1 MMTNSN
7 NPKDII
13 NYCLEN
19 KLTYLD
25 LNQCGIDDN
34 WIEQNGSLFM
44 NLENVE
50 EINLGNYLWV
60 EGQQYKSK
68 IGIKNQLSKF
78 DIGLLPTNIQ
88 KIHLCD
94 LGLTEIKNSA
104 LPREKL
110 TRIELSDNKLEEVDL
125 SGYKNLTFIGLSN
138 NNISKLEEKLKL
150 PSSLK
155 QLFLMQNPIGSIDND
170 YFNSFQ
176 LTLLDLSGTN
186 ITSIN
191 FIQNHS
197 SLEKLFLYNT
207 SQLTDVN
214 AFDNVIFTLKNLRI
228 LDLDNN
234 IELNKYNTKN
244 ALKYRSTLFNQ
255 LCGKKE
261 DFIRYLKDVSGQF
274 TDEMLAN
281 VFERTKQTDFSYP
294 SFLIYN
300 HVWNNFKGCLDLG
313 NCNLTSEKTDISDET
328 KLNSSDA
335 NVPIIAKNSTIIFEL
350 LNVFG
355 EHIRE
360 LNLGSEYINFGSKGE
375 LIQSANENQPN
386 RFDTEAILNLS
397 KLIKLQSIYIRKCNL
412 IKFPKFCEETI
423 QIIDLSN
430 NQLQSE
436 EIVFDKFKSLKKLY
450 LSGNNLT
457 TFIAKFN
464 PEFAELVLDQNKIEK
479 IVLKGSKQI
488 ENLGLSNNEIPS
500 IGHINLGSN
509 LIVQNISLQS
519 NKIETIGDEIS
530 KLSSKV
536 KLIKL
541 LNNPIKDCPDYVL
554 QTYDIKQISD
564 FFKKFK
570 NEVEVDDQAER
581 IFKLVII
588 GDIGVGKTTI
598 SDFLINEGG
607 KSQNDQKN
615 YIYNDWEISD
625 KLTIKVFDFNNII
638 YKNELYNL
646 WMDHDT
652 TYLVVWKNEMLN
664 AQNSDRIEFWLDT
677 IANISYDLNKTPIFL
692 VQSHVENYPNDRI
705 YIDKNLLT
713 EYKINDVFYVKKE
726 NLAKIKSKLI
736 TYFNEKSE
744 IQETNSQQF
753 YKIRKKILSK
763 IKSSDKDWVE
773 LKNTKEK
780 YFARFLHNLGYIYF
794 DDKENKIYKSNFVY
808 NELTSFIQDKIN
820 NNIGGFQINKKDK
833 DNLGYKILDDHQFF
847 FQYPENQ
854 NNFFSHKYLSETDA
868 IEDIIELF
876 ENDLNEDSLLLRFPN
891 FYYSKIMESVLNY
904 LMKSD
909 TTTLKHFWRHGL
921 FALSLVGDQK
931 NGSKIFIR
939 GFQES
944 AGNKSTIRITVQK
957 SENQSQIFKE
967 LTTMINNLAFRNRPI
982 KNTKNINK
990 KKPSDLLFIN
1000 TSDLLFFNRLEY
1012 ANGMDSLFHPINNI
1026 KHGLESNNTS
1036 FAAYSKFFNYSTSM
1050 TMAKNVFISY
1060 SHNNASYM
1068 MKLRTHLASLRY
1080 SNLIKDWVDSEIRP
1094 GDKWEETIIAN
1105 LSKVDIFIILLSAD
1119 LIASR
1124 YSMDIE
1130 LKKALDLNKF
1140 RNVRIIPIYIQPF
1153 DIEGFPM
1160 VSGQNLLDFE
1170 ILPKRGEKLLP
1181 VSLWPD
1187 QDEAFQKITQRIRE
1201 LIS

>member
-1 MMTNSN
+1 MIPTSN
-7 NPKDII
+7 NPEDII
-13 NYCLEN
+13 KYCLVN
-19 KLTYLD
+19 KLIYLD
-25 LNQCGIDDN
+25 LSQCGIDDY
-34 WIEQNGSLFM
+34 WIEQHKEIFN
-44 NLENVE
+44 NLETVE
-50 EINLGNYLWV
+50 EINLGNYLWI
-60 EGQQYKSK
+60 EGQKQKSK

-78 DIGLLPTNIQ
+78 DIGLLPTSIQ
-88 KIHLCD
+88 TIHLCD

-104 LPREKL
+104 HPSKNL

-125 SGYKNLTFIGLSN
+125 SGCEKLTFLGLSN

-155 QLFLMQNPIGSIDND
+155 QLFLMQNPIGSINSD

-186 ITSIN
+186 INTIN

-214 AFDNVIFTLKNLRI
+214 AFDKVIFTLKNLRI

-261 DFIRYLKDVSGQF
+261 DFIRYLKDVSCQF
-274 TDEMLAN
+274 TDKMLAEA
-281 VFERTKQTDFSYP
+281 FERTKQTDFSYP

-300 HVWNNFKGCLDLG
+300 HVWSNFKGCLDLG

-350 LNVFG
+350 LDVFG

-386 RFDTEAILNLS
+386 RFDTDTLLNFAEL
-397 KLIKLQSIYIRKCNL
+397 KKLQRINIRKCNL

-464 PEFAELVLDQNKIEK
+464 PDFAELVLDQNKIEK
-479 IVLKGSKQI
+479 IELKGSKQI
-488 ENLGLSNNEIPS
+488 ENLGLSNNEITS
-500 IGHINLGSN
+500 IGHINLSSN

-519 NKIETIGDEIS
+519 NKIETIGDEIF
-530 KLSSKV
+530 KLSNKV
-536 KLIKL
+536 QFINL

-554 QTYDIKQISD
+554 QTIDLKQITNY
-564 FFKKFK
+564 FEQFK
-570 NEVEVDDQAER
+570 NKEGGSHQEDR

-598 SDFLINEGG
+598 SDFLINEGK
-607 KSQNDQKN
+607 KSENDQKN
-615 YIYNDWEISD
+615 YIYNDWKISK
-625 KLTIKVFDFNNII
+625 KLTIKVFDFNNTI
-638 YKNELYNL
+638 YENELYKL
-646 WMDHDT
+646 WMDNDT
-652 TYLVVWKNEMLN
+652 TYLVVWKNDLLN
-664 AQNSDRIEFWLDT
+664 NQNSDRIEFWLDT
-677 IANISYDLNKTPIFL
+677 IANISYDLNKTTTFL
-692 VQSHVENYPNDRI
+692 VQSHVENYPIDRL

-713 EYKINDVFYVKKE
+713 AYRINDVFYVNKE
-726 NLAKIKSKLI
+726 NLFKIKSKLV
-736 TYFNEKSE
+736 TYFKEKSE
-744 IQETNSQQF
+744 KQETNSKQF
-753 YKIRKKILSK
+753 YDIRNKILSR
-763 IKSSDKDWVE
+763 IKKSVKDWVILE
-773 LKNTKEK
+773 NETQEQN
-780 YFARFLHNLGYIYF
+780 FAKFLHNIGYIYF
-794 DDKENKIYKSNFVY
+794 DETENKIYKSNYVY
-808 NELTSFIQDKIN
+808 NELTKFIQNKIN
-820 NNIGGFQINKKDK
+820 NGNGEFQIDEKEQE
-833 DNLGYKILDDHQFF
+833 NLGYKILKNHQFF
-847 FQYPENQ
+847 FPNPLKQ
-854 NNFFSHKYLSETDA
+854 NYYFSPKYLPSTDV

-967 LTTMINNLAFRNRPI
+967 LTTMINQLAFRNNFQ
-982 KNTKNINK
+982 KENS
-990 KKPSDLLFIN
+990 SDFLFI
-1000 TSDLLFFNRLEY
+1000 DRLEY
-1012 ANGMDSLFHPINNI
+1012 ANGIDSLFHPIKSI
-1026 KHGLESNNTS
+1026 KLGLESNNTL